1 MTMVPTGT
9 RLLNDICHQLLD
21 PPTPLRPTDL
31 QDHRGGEMS
40 EPSPNM
46 TTEEPSRSSF
56 TPTVGRNPFDES
68 TRFFTDTAPRPTLI
82 AMRQILLR
90 AVVLLG
96 SWAIGL
102 LVAAWV
108 VPGVSLSLSG
118 FIVAVV
124 VFSVVQAILSLLI
137 LKLPHGYASLLLGGT
152 GLALTI
158 VALSLASVLT
168 HGLSIRGIASWV
180 AATVVVWLVTTV
192 GAISLP
198 ELFARDEA
206 GST

>member
-1 MTMVPTGT
+1 MT
-9 RLLNDICHQLLD
+9 
-21 PPTPLRPTDL
+21 
-31 QDHRGGEMS
+31 
-40 EPSPNM
+40 
-46 TTEEPSRSSF
+46 
-56 TPTVGRNPFDES
+56 
-68 TRFFTDTAPRPTLI
+68 
-82 AMRQILLR
+82 QILLR

-118 FIVAVV
+118 FLVAVV
-124 VFSVVQAILSLLI
+124 VFSVAQATLSLLI
-137 LKLPHGYASLLLGGT
+137 VKLPHGYASLLLGGT

-158 VALSLASVLT
+158 VALSLASLST
-168 HGLSIRGIASWV
+168 HGLTIRGIASWL
-180 AATVVVWLVTTV
+180 ATTVVVWLVTTV

-198 ELFARDEA
+198 ELFARHEA

>member
-1 MTMVPTGT
+1 MALCPLTRRVEHAGLDVQDVDHIFGT
-9 RLLNDICHQLLD
+9 EICDAL
-21 PPTPLRPTDL
+21 
-31 QDHRGGEMS
+31 
-40 EPSPNM
+40 
-46 TTEEPSRSSF
+46 SF
-56 TPTVGRNPFDES
+56 STWPGYES
-68 TRFFTDTAPRPTLI
+68 TPFFTARARRPTLI

-108 VPGVSLSLSG
+108 VPGVSLSVSG
-118 FIVAVV
+118 FVVAVV
-124 VFSVVQAILSLLI
+124 VFSVAQAILSVSI
-137 LKLPHGYASLLLGGT
+137 LKLPHAYASLLLGGT
-152 GLALTI
+152 GLAFTL

-168 HGLSIRGIASWV
+168 HGLTIRGIASWV
-180 AATVVVWLVTTV
+180 ATTVVVWLVTTV

-198 ELFARDEA
+198 DMLARDDI

>member
-1 MTMVPTGT
+1 MT
-9 RLLNDICHQLLD
+9 
-21 PPTPLRPTDL
+21 
-31 QDHRGGEMS
+31 
-40 EPSPNM
+40 
-46 TTEEPSRSSF
+46 
-56 TPTVGRNPFDES
+56 
-68 TRFFTDTAPRPTLI
+68 
-82 AMRQILLR
+82 QILVR

-118 FIVAVV
+118 FLVAVV
-124 VFSVVQAILSLLI
+124 VFSVAQAALSLLI

-158 VALSLASVLT
+158 VALSLASLST
-168 HGLSIRGIASWV
+168 HGLTIRGIASWL
-180 AATVVVWLVTTV
+180 ATTVVVWLVTTV

-198 ELFARDEA
+198 ELFARHEA

>member
-1 MTMVPTGT
+1 M
-9 RLLNDICHQLLD
+9 RHQRLD
-21 PPTPLRPTDL
+21 PPTPLRPTD
-31 QDHRGGEMS
+31 
-40 EPSPNM
+40 
-46 TTEEPSRSSF
+46 TTKI
-56 TPTVGRNPFDES
+56 T
-68 TRFFTDTAPRPTLI
+68 PRPTLI
-82 AMRQILLR
+82 VMTQILLR

-124 VFSVVQAILSLLI
+124 VFSVAQAILSLLI

-168 HGLSIRGIASWV
+168 HGLTIRGIASWV
-180 AATVVVWLVTTV
+180 ATTVVAWLVTTV

-198 ELFARDEA
+198 ELFARDKA